1 MVRLFFV
8 MIAGLAVGAIAFFA
22 GLTVGALVTYELT
35 LPIFS
40 PEQINYQT
48 LDFPL
53 SQTKIYMT
61 ARSWGLTDD
70 HEEVKLCDAPIKFNE
85 AAGTC
90 IVFYTREL
98 FYKRTAENGLV
109 VHVSASAVPK
119 DQPTCLGTI
128 GVKVRELNFDKNAAT
143 QRDYE
148 QHGLMRIYAP

>member
-53 SQTKIYMT
+53 SQTKLYMT
-61 ARSWGLTDD
+61 ARSWGITGD
-70 HEEVKLCDAPIKFNE
+70 HEEVRICDAPIKFSETGN
-85 AAGTC
+85 C
-90 IVFYTREL
+90 LVFYAGEL

-109 VHVSASAVPK
+109 VYVSASAVPK
-119 DQPTCLGTI
+119 DQPTRLGTI
-128 GVKVRELNFDKNAAT
+128 AVKVRELNFDKNAAM